1 MAAKKKMFLL
11 NKEHEYAKDYIV
23 SVGGETVYVGPL
35 YAFNGDPEENAAVF
49 RRCALLSGVITALML
64 VCGFLRVS
72 AMSLSSVTPLAYG
85 LGLIADFVLLVSCIR
100 LARAKQ
106 PMQRRAFDTSFRRLR
121 WLPAVSAVLGAAAF
135 VSAVVFCISHREA
148 GFALPDAVFPAAQAA
163 AAVLAFLI
171 FRTGTGILY
180 HVIEQE
186 EPDVSPENT

>member
-1 MAAKKKMFLL
+1 MADRKKRLFLNREL
-11 NKEHEYAKDYIV
+11 EYAKDYVI

-49 RRCALLSGVITALML
+49 RRCAVLSGAITALML

-72 AMSLSSVTPLAYG
+72 AMSLSSVTPLSYG

-135 VSAVVFCISHREA
+135 VSAVVFHISHREA

-163 AAVLAFLI
+163 AAVLAVLI
-171 FRTGTGILY
+171 LRSVHGILY
-180 HVIEQE
+180 HVIERE
-186 EPDVSPENT
+186 EPAGPPENT